1 MLSLIK
7 GRTTILDLL
16 DDAIVKK
23 DYKWGLHIFKLCIK
37 AKTNIKFLIG
47 GLSQKHNLNAEQTRL
62 ILANFLKSARKQ
74 V

>member
-23 DYKWGLHIFKLCIK
+23 IIKEDYIF
-37 AKTNIKFLIG
+37 
-47 GLSQKHNLNAEQTRL
+47 LNYVLRQRL
-62 ILANFLKSARKQ
+62 ILNF
-74 V
+74 